1 MKRRLVAIS
10 VLILMGLISLSMAQP
25 QEKLPRTLLPL
36 KLLQDIINEASGEL
50 ALQNEVFL
58 TGVNRNRKAEEYAG
72 GYFET
77 AFILEKL
84 KEYGFDQAQIVDLP
98 ARGQTTWDAEEA
110 ELWVVEPVKK
120 KIADLK
126 ELPAVLCSGSSSIE
140 VTAELVDVGQGY
152 SEDFYKDKE
161 VKDKIVLVYGSPDRA
176 RRLAVE
182 KYGAVGLI
190 GCSSSHPEFDR
201 DQIGWNS
208 IRVGP
213 KEKPTFAFMVSER
226 TYFDLKMALERKNK
240 IVLKAVVKTRQ
251 VPYKEEMAVG
261 LIKGVEKPEEEL
273 VLTAHLFEGFAKQGA
288 NDDASGCVAILEAGR
303 VIKKMIADGTIPPLK
318 RSIRF
323 LFVPEIS
330 GTRAYIQK
338 YPEIARRFFA
348 NLNED
353 MVGEALV
360 KNLSAF
366 RLETTPHSLPTYLN
380 DVVASFVD
388 WMGASQRIAQDLGW
402 KDYAVL
408 SPAGSRDP
416 FYYSIDPF
424 SGGSD
429 HIVFID
435 GSVRV
440 PAVMFICWPDMW
452 YHTSGDLPDK
462 SDSTQLKRVVTLTVA
477 SALFLANAG
486 PEESRAILNE
496 VSSRGLERLGKEK
509 GRAVDLLLKADKKNL
524 TASRKEA
531 VNVLRQAVARE
542 KEALESAGFFGGNDP
557 QFVSLLTAKLN
568 TLAQFQAAAVNEL
581 EVLYRQ
587 ACQSQGLKPE
597 KLTLTP
603 DELRL
608 SRLVPVRKPAGADD
622 DPWAVMMRLRDM
634 NLKLSP
640 LIYQAEFELRNFID
654 GKKSILDIRN
664 AASAEYEPLPLP
676 DVEKYFQALEQ
687 AGVVELKKK

>member
-1 MKRRLVAIS
+1 MKNRLAAIS
-10 VLILMGLISLSMAQP
+10 MLILMVFVSLSVAQP
-25 QEKLPRTLLPL
+25 QEKLPRTLLPM
-36 KLLQDIINEASGEL
+36 KLLQDIINEANGEL

-98 ARGQTTWDAEEA
+98 TRGQTTWDAEEA
-110 ELWVVEPVKK
+110 ELWVVEPVRK

-126 ELPAVLCSGSSSIE
+126 ELPAVLCSGSSSVE

-161 VKDKIVLVYGSPDRA
+161 VKDKIVLVYGPPDRA

-261 LIKGVEKPEEEL
+261 LIKGAEKPEEEL

-366 RLETTPHSLPTYLN
+366 RLETTPYSLPTYLN

-402 KDYAVL
+402 KDYAAL

-416 FYYSIDPF
+416 FYYSIAPF

-524 TASRKEA
+524 AASRKEA
-531 VNVLRQAVARE
+531 VNILRQAVARE
-542 KEALESAGFFGGNDP
+542 KEALESAGFFGGNAP

-568 TLAQFQAAAVNEL
+568 TLAQFETAAVNEL

-587 ACQSQGLKPE
+587 SCQSQGLKPE

-608 SRLVPVRKPAGADD
+608 SRVVPVRKPARADD
-622 DPWAVMMRLRDM
+622 DPWAVMMRLREM
-634 NLKLSP
+634 NLKVSP

-676 DVEKYFQALEQ
+676 DVEKYFLALEQ